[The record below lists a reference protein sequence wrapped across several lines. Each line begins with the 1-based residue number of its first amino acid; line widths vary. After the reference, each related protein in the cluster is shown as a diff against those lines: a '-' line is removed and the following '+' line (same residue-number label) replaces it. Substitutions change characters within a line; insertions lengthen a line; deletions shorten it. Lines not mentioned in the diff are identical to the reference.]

1 MNETI
6 YVVEDDDAIR
16 ESLKGLASDAG
27 YAVRC
32 FRSAERFLGH
42 APRIDAGCAL
52 VDMRLPGMDGLQL
65 QRRISAA
72 GLGVRTVFIT
82 GYATIRLAVEAM
94 QLGASGF
101 LTKPARA
108 EQLLAE
114 IERCLRRG
122 KRQRGRHEA
131 GRAYARQL
139 ERLTPREAETA
150 NGLANGLTTRQ
161 VALAL
166 GISKRTA
173 ESHRANIMAKLYITS
188 VATLTKMVCLAAS
201 DHQLPAHGATAGK
214 RPPDCRP

>member
-1 MNETI
+1 MKETI

-16 ESLKGLASDAG
+16 ESLKCLASDAG

-32 FRSAERFLGH
+32 FRSAERFLSH

-65 QRRISAA
+65 QRKISAA

-108 EQLLAE
+108 EQQLAE
-114 IERCLRRG
+114 IECCLRRG
-122 KRQRGRHEA
+122 TRQRGQHEA
-131 GRAYARQL
+131 GQAYARQL
-139 ERLTPREAETA
+139 ERLTPREAEIA
-150 NGLANGLTTRQ
+150 GALADGLTTRQ
-161 VALAL
+161 VAVTL

-173 ESHRANIMAKLYITS
+173 ESHRANIMAKLDIAS
-188 VATLTKMVCLAAS
+188 VATLTKIVCLAQPG
-201 DHQLPAHGATAGK
+201 DRPQ
-214 RPPDCRP
+214 PPDAAHADGARGCRP